1 MKEKNTGVLR
11 LVLRVLQGMLIGV
24 GAVLPGISGGVLCVV
39 FGIYKPIMELL
50 SSPIKKCKTHVPR
63 LLPVI
68 VGAVLG
74 FLGVAK
80 VLAFFLERYPDQSV
94 CLFVGLIAGMLP
106 SLFREAGEQGRT
118 RGSWISLVVAFAV
131 VLALLLSLNVLSVT
145 IAPSFG
151 WYLFC
156 GFCMALSIIAPGM
169 SFSTLLMPL
178 GLYTPLVDG
187 IGNLDF
193 GVLVPAGIGAVVTI
207 VCLAKAINAL
217 FSHFYSCA
225 FHAIVGIV
233 IAATL
238 VIIPFGS
245 FTQGVGTAVANIVC
259 LVVGVVAALAL
270 DKFNQ
275 SVPKEA

>member
-1 MKEKNTGVLR
+1 MENPKKITT
-11 LVLRVLQGMLIGV
+11 IGGQALMEGIMMV
-24 GAVLPGISGGVLCVV
+24 GPKRTVAAFCDEEGNISTEE
-39 FGIYKPIMELL
+39 I
-50 SSPIKKCKTHVPR
+50 SVPR
-63 LLPVI
+63 LTKQYPLLGKPFIRGIFALADSFRMGYKALSLSADKLTEGDEEELTGLDKWLNDHLGEKITGVI
-68 VGAVLG
+68 MAVASVLG
-74 FLGVAK
+74 IA
-80 VLAFFLERYPDQSV
+80 LAV
-94 CLFVGLIAGMLP
+94 
-106 SLFREAGEQGRT
+106 SL
-118 RGSWISLVVAFAV
+118 
-131 VLALLLSLNVLSVT
+131 LALLLSLNVLSVT

-193 GVLVPAGIGAVVTI
+193 GVLVPAGIGALVTI

-217 FSHFYSCA
+217 FTHFYSCA

>member
-1 MKEKNTGVLR
+1 
-11 LVLRVLQGMLIGV
+11 
-24 GAVLPGISGGVLCVV
+24 
-39 FGIYKPIMELL
+39 
-50 SSPIKKCKTHVPR
+50 
-63 LLPVI
+63 
-68 VGAVLG
+68 
-74 FLGVAK
+74 
-80 VLAFFLERYPDQSV
+80 
-94 CLFVGLIAGMLP
+94 
-106 SLFREAGEQGRT
+106 
-118 RGSWISLVVAFAV
+118 
-131 VLALLLSLNVLSVT
+131 
-145 IAPSFG
+145 
-151 WYLFC
+151 
-156 GFCMALSIIAPGM
+156 MALSIIAPGM

-193 GVLVPAGIGAVVTI
+193 GVLVPAGIGALVTI

-217 FSHFYSCA
+217 FTHFYSCA

>member
-118 RGSWISLVVAFAV
+118 RGSWISLAVAFAV

-193 GVLVPAGIGAVVTI
+193 GVLVPAGIGALVTI

-217 FSHFYSCA
+217 FTHFYSCA

>member
-1 MKEKNTGVLR
+1 
-11 LVLRVLQGMLIGV
+11 
-24 GAVLPGISGGVLCVV
+24 
-39 FGIYKPIMELL
+39 
-50 SSPIKKCKTHVPR
+50 
-63 LLPVI
+63 
-68 VGAVLG
+68 
-74 FLGVAK
+74 
-80 VLAFFLERYPDQSV
+80 
-94 CLFVGLIAGMLP
+94 MLP
-106 SLFREAGEQGRT
+106 PSSGSGEQGRT
-118 RGSWISLVVAFAV
+118 RGSWISLVAAFAV

-217 FSHFYSCA
+217 FTHFYSCA

-238 VIIPFGS
+238 VIIPFGAS
-245 FTQGVGTAVANIVC
+245 
-259 LVVGVVAALAL
+259 
-270 DKFNQ
+270 
-275 SVPKEA
+275 PKGWAQRWPTSSAWWWAWWLPWRWISSTRACPKRLNRPFS

>member
-118 RGSWISLVVAFAV
+118 RGSWISLVAAFAV

-156 GFCMALSIIAPGM
+156 GFCMALSIIAPGHE
-169 SFSTLLMPL
+169 LLHLADAP
-178 GLYTPLVDG
+178 GPVHPPG
-187 IGNLDF
+187 GRHWQPGF
-193 GVLVPAGIGAVVTI
+193 WRAGARGHWGRGHHCVPE
-207 VCLAKAINAL
+207 
-217 FSHFYSCA
+217 
-225 FHAIVGIV
+225 HAI
-233 IAATL
+233 
-238 VIIPFGS
+238 
-245 FTQGVGTAVANIVC
+245 
-259 LVVGVVAALAL
+259 
-270 DKFNQ
+270 
-275 SVPKEA
+275 